1 MDGISQGSPFNVDWL
16 ARAPGYCRERLQNG
30 ASREV
35 PSSRLQSQPSL
46 ITTSRNL
53 QSVLYIRRNQSSY
66 PVLSR
71 PVLSQ
76 TCSVSYRVVALH
88 LGSLIVMPCSPI
100 TRRPGPL
107 GDNAAW
113 SLGGGGGEGKCIH
126 GLTSESG
133 MQHTFISRELLL
145 CQSGIG
151 AGPID
156 KYPTAPRRCS
166 SLLHDCS
173 SVLWLLWSPV
183 RPAAAARPI

>member
-1 MDGISQGSPFNVDWL
+1 M
-16 ARAPGYCRERLQNG
+16 RNG
-30 ASREV
+30 ASREL
-35 PSSRLQSQPSL
+35 SGSRLQSQPSL
-46 ITTSRNL
+46 TTSRNL

-76 TCSVSYRVVALH
+76 NCSVSCRVVALH
-88 LGSLIVMPCSPI
+88 LGSLMTLTCSPI
-100 TRRPGPL
+100 TRRPGRWATMQR
-107 GDNAAW
+107 GDW
-113 SLGGGGGEGKCIH
+113 GGGGWRGGEGKCIH

-151 AGPID
+151 AASID
-156 KYPTAPRRCS
+156 KYPTAPAS
-166 SLLHDCS
+166 QLATAPYS

-183 RPAAAARPI
+183 RPAAAASPI